1 MAHDAPLFK
10 RRPCASCCATSVCLI
25 LLIIIIIIIL
35 AFTVFKPK
43 KPEIDVQRI
52 ELQDI
57 KVSLGRSGIILK
69 PSINI
74 TLALVLSVHNPNEAS
89 FKYTQS
95 SSRAFYHGDEVAIV
109 PIPAGAIE
117 SQGSETISTTL
128 HVLANQLIS
137 NSQLLG
143 DFLAGSLPF
152 SVSTDLSGRVK
163 VLSVIKHHV
172 DISSQCS
179 FSISI
184 ASKSIDTTDCQTTVR
199 L

>member
-1 MAHDAPLFK
+1 MAHDTPLFK
-10 RRPCASCCATSVCLI
+10 RKPCCATSLCVTLLI
-25 LLIIIIIIIL
+25 IIIIIIIIL

-52 ELQDI
+52 ELQDL
-57 KVSLGRSGIILK
+57 KVSVGRSGIIPK

-74 TLALVLSVHNPNEAS
+74 TLVLVLSVHNPNKAS

-95 SSRAFYHGDEVAIV
+95 SSRVFYHGDEVATV

-117 SQGSETISTTL
+117 SEGSETISTTL
-128 HVLANQLIS
+128 HVLADRLIS
-137 NSQLLG
+137 NSHLLG
-143 DFLAGSLPF
+143 DFAAGSLPF

-163 VLSVIKHHV
+163 MLSIIKHHV

-179 FSISI
+179 LSISI
-184 ASKSIDTTDCQTTVR
+184 ANTSINNTDCQNTVR